1 MKRLATLFTQS
12 YQEIRHAKT
21 ITACAMFGAL
31 SVVLGYFTL
40 ELGPYLKLGFSS
52 IPNRLVDYLFG
63 PVTGSLYGGMLDVL
77 KYIAKP
83 TGPFFPGFTFDA
95 MLAGVLFGSI
105 MYQRPI
111 TLKRVLAAKLAVILV
126 CNVFFNTLWMSM
138 LYGKAFMVLFPV
150 RLFKNLI
157 MWPVDSLLFFSVGQM
172 LKRGGILRAIKG
184 ESVKSL

>member
-12 YQEIRHAKT
+12 YQEIRHVRT
-21 ITACAMFGAL
+21 ITICAMFGAL

-40 ELGPYLKLGFSS
+40 DLGPSLKLGFSG

-63 PVTGSLYGGMLDVL
+63 PVAGGVYGGVLDVL

-83 TGPFFPGFTFDA
+83 TGPFFPGFSLNA

-105 MYQRPI
+105 MYRRPL
-111 TLKRVLAAKLAVILV
+111 TLRRVLAAKLAVVLV
-126 CNVFFNTLWMSM
+126 CNVLLNTLWLSM
-138 LYGKAFMVLFPV
+138 LYGKAFTVLLPL

-157 MWPVDSLLFFSVGQM
+157 MWPVDSLLFFSVGQV
-172 LKRGGILRAIKG
+172 LERGGVFRAIRRG
-184 ESVKSL
+184 A